1 MVQCLIYVP
10 EQTASVAGPATEQD
24 RYERL
29 STRAAY
35 GGMMDDRP
43 VDTDEVVK
51 IYEETLAARERGW
64 DHRGHRSLHLGL
76 YDEDHDDPGSAA
88 VNTMRVLS
96 AAAEVAPSDRVLN
109 IGCGAGEDSVWN
121 AKARGASVIGVDIG
135 ERQLAAAQK
144 SAREHGVADRT
155 AFRVDDFHELAT
167 VADDSV
173 DVVWALEAL
182 CHSPQPQQVLGQAR
196 RVLIDD
202 GRVALADL
210 YVKRQPSK
218 SERIRLRKAN
228 DGLGVR
234 IGSVPALRSALEA
247 TGFTNVEFRDRTAG
261 IKPSLA
267 RRSRFADVAGPV
279 SKALSV
285 VGLGSETRDDAI
297 AGNDQLHELVSSGA
311 VGYFIVTA
319 RQDGASD

>member
-1 MVQCLIYVP
+1 MVQCRIYVP

-29 STRAAY
+29 STRAVY
-35 GGMMDDRP
+35 NGLMDDRP

-155 AFRVDDFHELAT
+155 AFRVDD
-167 VADDSV
+167 SV

-196 RVLIDD
+196 RVLVDD

-218 SERIRLRKAN
+218 TERIRLRKAN

-319 RQDGASD
+319 RQGGASD

>member
-1 MVQCLIYVP
+1 
-10 EQTASVAGPATEQD
+10 
-24 RYERL
+24 
-29 STRAAY
+29 
-35 GGMMDDRP
+35 MDDRP

-51 IYEETLAARERGW
+51 IYEETLAAREPGW
-64 DHRGHRSLHLGL
+64 DYRGHRSLHFGL

-88 VNTMRVLS
+88 INTMRVLS
-96 AAAEVAPSDRVLN
+96 AAAKIAPSDRVLN

-135 ERQLAAAQK
+135 ERQLAAAQEN
-144 SAREHGVADRT
+144 AREHDVSDRT

-167 VADDSV
+167 VDDDSV

-182 CHSPQPQQVLGQAR
+182 CHSPQPQQVLEQVQ
-196 RVLIDD
+196 RVLVDD

-218 SERIRLRKAN
+218 PERTRLRKAN

-234 IGSVPALRSALEA
+234 VGSVPALRSALTA
-247 TGFTNVEFRDRTAG
+247 TGFTDIEFRDRTAG
-261 IKPSLA
+261 VKPSLA
-267 RRSRFADVAGPV
+267 RRSQFADVAGPV
-279 SKALSV
+279 SKALSA
-285 VGLGSETRDDAI
+285 VGLGSETRDDVI
-297 AGNDQLHELVSSGA
+297 AGNDQLHELVLSGA

-319 RQDGASD
+319 RQDTTPA